1 MTKLRCVFAA
11 LMFLA
16 LFCDS
21 AAGQTWSTNEI
32 AIKISKVSYSGEIT
46 ISITNTSSK
55 PVRIWEET
63 NSWGKARWRI
73 FVVREGHL
81 QTFFQNPAQDFT
93 VNFPSFREIAPRA
106 RIEEKLNP
114 NDDEWCSLGH
124 CRNSNSL
131 SHTPEDDR
139 KTNFQPGDLMVVDY
153 DVPCFLPESP
163 RLHVWWGVAA
173 DSATVQ

>member
-1 MTKLRCVFAA
+1 MAKLRSVFAA

-46 ISITNTSSK
+46 ISIANTSSS
-55 PVRIWEET
+55 PVRIWEEA
-63 NSWGKARWRI
+63 NSWGRGRWRI
-73 FVVREGHL
+73 FVFRNGHL
-81 QTFFQNPAQDFT
+81 QTFFQNPAQQFT
-93 VNFPSFREIAPRA
+93 ANFPSFREIAPGA
-106 RIEEKLNP
+106 QIEEKLNP
-114 NDDEWCSLGH
+114 NDNEWCSLGH
-124 CRNSNSL
+124 CRNSYPPR
-131 SHTPEDDR
+131 HTPEDDR
-139 KTNFQPGDLMVVDY
+139 KTDFQPGDLIIVDC
-153 DVPCFLPESP
+153 DVPRFPESR